1 MAAKPVQISLD
12 RELLARIDRDPQ
24 TRKQGRSA
32 FIRDAVEMYLAAK
45 RRRDVDRQIAIAY
58 RDRSRELLAD
68 VEPWLGEQAWPE
80 K

>member
-24 TRKQGRSA
+24 TKKQGRSA
-32 FIRDAVEMYLAAK
+32 FIRDAVELYLATK
-45 RRRDVDRQIAIAY
+45 RRRQVDRNIAAAFGAKSG
-58 RDRSRELLAD
+58 DLLDD
-68 VEPWLGEQAWPE
+68 VEPWIGEQAWPE